1 MKNKNDQQTV
11 DWCEDLFGLT
21 YKQEIKHGTVTAY
34 KKHKCRCEFCIK
46 AKELSDQ
53 RAELRKVIKAQAQQV
68 GVV

>member
-1 MKNKNDQQTV
+1 MRNNNDKKTI
-11 DWCEDLFGLT
+11 DFIEDLFGLT

-53 RAELRKVIKAQAQQV
+53 RAELKRAIKAHVQQV
-68 GVV
+68 V